1 MRNRPQFSINPIDTK
16 LDIAVG
22 ILLPFGTG
30 AGLFKQS
37 YTTEQQAISNL
48 KSLLLTRKGERYFQ
62 PDFGTDIYSILFEQM
77 TPQTQSDLRE
87 SLQSDIEFWLPYIIV
102 DNLDIV
108 VDNLR
113 NRIDIK
119 LNVRVSETGANTEII
134 LLVNSEGSIQ
144 IG

>member
-1 MRNRPQFSINPIDTK
+1 MRNRPQFSINPIDSNR
-16 LDIAVG
+16 DVAVG
-22 ILLPFGTG
+22 ILLPFGTDK
-30 AGLFKQS
+30 GLFKQS

-87 SLQSDIEFWLPYIIV
+87 SLQSDIEFWLPYIII
-102 DNLDIV
+102 DNIDVV

-113 NRIDIK
+113 NRINIK

-134 LLVNSEGSIQ
+134 VLVNSEGSIQ

>member
-1 MRNRPQFSINPIDTK
+1 MRNRPQFSINPIDSNR
-16 LDIAVG
+16 DVAVG
-22 ILLPFGTG
+22 ILLPFGTDK
-30 AGLFKQS
+30 GLFKQS

-77 TPQTQSDLRE
+77 TSQTQSDLRE
-87 SLQSDIEFWLPYIIV
+87 SLQSDIEFWLPYIII
-102 DNLDIV
+102 DNIDVV

-113 NRIDIK
+113 NRINIK

-134 LLVNSEGSIQ
+134 VLVNSEGSIQ